1 LAVFNEL
8 DEVLVVDPRVGEEV
22 CHPQQ
27 PGLFSGHQTIMSKL
41 LLTTDSTVSGFR
53 ATVTQCPQ
61 LLTLTVL
68 SVGRN
73 LKKYTYFSIFL

>member
-1 LAVFNEL
+1 MWKDLIAYLADLAVFDEL

-22 CHPQQ
+22 CYPQQ

-53 ATVTQCPQ
+53 ATQCPQ

-73 LKKYTYFSIFL
+73 